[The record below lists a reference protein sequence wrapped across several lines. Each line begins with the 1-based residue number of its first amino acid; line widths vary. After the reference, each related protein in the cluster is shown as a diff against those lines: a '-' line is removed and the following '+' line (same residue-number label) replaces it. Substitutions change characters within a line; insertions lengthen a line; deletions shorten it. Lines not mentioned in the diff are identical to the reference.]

1 MTKTNKNK
9 KITEIVVVSRP
20 ARVTDEAH
28 KVTPLLCELYAREL
42 GITSISR
49 TDAISMA
56 VKEAI
61 ARRSEQ
67 VPA

>member
-1 MTKTNKNK
+1 MTKINKNK

-28 KVTPLLCELYAREL
+28 KVTPLLCELYAKEL
-42 GITSISR
+42 GISSISR
-49 TDAISMA
+49 TDAISRA

-61 ARRSEQ
+61 ARRTEA
-67 VPA
+67 VAA